1 MIYSASVTNII
12 QHFASYCATPSDYF
26 PSENIHL
33 ICSFC
38 TTYFPIWIWK
48 PRARI
53 RVRIFLYA
61 IFAGVADIFN
71 NTFNNIQMRHFGT
84 RLKPNIYTILKEMF
98 DLLVV
103 KYNSLRIILRYYV
116 YSKGTSISS
125 LVSFKVVLIGVLTC
139 LPLSRTHLNKILS
152 ILHLCQKK
160 IPFDFW
166 FIYNPKKVLTHPKYS
181 FQI

>member
-1 MIYSASVTNII
+1 MCIYCDILSL
-12 QHFASYCATPSDYF
+12 SYWHDTIFCFLLCHAIRLLSKWKYP
-26 PSENIHL
+26 PM
-33 ICSFC
+33 CSFFTAC
-38 TTYFPIWIWK
+38 FPIWIWK

-103 KYNSLRIILRYYV
+103 KYNSLRIMLRYYV
-116 YSKGTSISS
+116 YSKGVSISS
-125 LVSFKVVLIGVLTC
+125 LVSFKVVLVGVLTR
-139 LPLSRTHLNKILS
+139 LPLSRPHLNKILS

-160 IPFDFW
+160 NPVRLL
-166 FIYNPKKVLTHPKYS
+166 IYL
-181 FQI
+181 